1 MRTPSVLSLGLW
13 CAAAT
18 LAPAAHA
25 AAMAPAPAVI
35 VNADGP
41 CVVGHGMVVTHVQVD
56 ELSGERTFLA
66 VAGDAPQVNVVA
78 VVTTDED
85 SIDDVLPGDL
95 EGALSPVPT
104 MGEARGHAIPAAG
117 EPAEIFAPRSPIDWG
132 RDYGR
137 LLILLAVPAAFLG
150 LHLHLSR
157 RAYIVPPSR

>member
-25 AAMAPAPAVI
+25 AGVVAAPAPVVI

-41 CVVGHGMVVTHVQVD
+41 CVVGHGVVVTHVQVD

-66 VAGDAPQVNVVA
+66 MAGDGPQVNVVA
-78 VVTTDED
+78 VVTTDD
-85 SIDDVLPGDL
+85 DNVDDV
-95 EGALSPVPT
+95 LSPVPT
-104 MGEARGHAIPAAG
+104 MGEARGHAIPAPG
-117 EPAEIFAPRSPIDWG
+117 EPAQIFAPRSPIDWG